1 MKNKKQLY
9 SDIVIKI
16 KELLDYNNVEPVY
29 DFAQQETASDSLPNI
44 MKRQEALQGEIDE
57 LAKAHNTILGRQIK
71 FPMADSYAYYII
83 TKVNK
88 KTVEI
93 TWVKYC
99 DAWQDSRAGYSS
111 NLDREFAEKQV
122 KGQDRLAE
130 LFGAKKSIV

>member
-99 DAWQDSRAGYSS
+99 DAWQDSRAGYQCLL
-111 NLDREFAEKQV
+111 NFDYANQQV
-122 KGQDRLAE
+122 RGQDKLAE

>member
-99 DAWQDSRAGYSS
+99 DAWQDQRAGYSS
-111 NLDREFAEKQV
+111 NLDREYAEKQV
-122 KGQDRLAE
+122 KGQDALAKM
-130 LFGAKKSIV
+130 FGGK

>member
-99 DAWQDSRAGYSS
+99 DAWQDQRAGYSS